1 MVVLEDD
8 YRGEQFPRVED
19 NSPLT
24 VYMNVTL
31 LAFPKID
38 VLKLV
43 FSGNWSLFL
52 FLPPEGPKLT
62 EKTIFSRKYPNVSVC

>member
-43 FSGNWSLFL
+43 FSGNF
-52 FLPPEGPKLT
+52 F
-62 EKTIFSRKYPNVSVC
+62 IFPLK